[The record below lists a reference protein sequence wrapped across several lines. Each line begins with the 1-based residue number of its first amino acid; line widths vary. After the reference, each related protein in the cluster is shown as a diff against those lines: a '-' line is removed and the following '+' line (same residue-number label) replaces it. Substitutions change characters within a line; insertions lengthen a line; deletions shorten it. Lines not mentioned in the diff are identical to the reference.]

1 MVIGTIVTVLFIS
14 VRQSQRVRDTAEGVT
29 QTQGILNHLKELEL
43 AIVDNET
50 ASRGYVITK
59 EESFLQ
65 SIGESEK
72 KLEDELTALSNG
84 AKESQGDNHL
94 IDSIRFYINQR
105 VAFSREMVKRRDAD
119 GINGAVDLVTAG
131 IGKFYTY
138 KVRQFS
144 ELLQRHQNETLEA
157 RKNKNTRTTNQ
168 LTVTLYIVMG
178 FIFLL
183 SMRLIYKV
191 RSDVRYI
198 IQRRKREE
206 ELRKSEER
214 FRVLVDNVK
223 DYAIFMID
231 STGKV
236 ETWNRGAELLKGY
249 KAEEIIGKPVSIFY
263 TSEDVAAGIPA
274 NNLKEA
280 INQGHFETQGLRVRK
295 DGSFFWAHV
304 VITPLYD
311 QGVLTGFAK
320 ITRDITGQIKK
331 EEQFKLLSRQFE
343 QTHDVIYATG
353 NDLKVKTWNK
363 GAEELYGYTKEEAIG
378 QDPNKLLQSMVKP
391 GFLEEALQQ
400 LVINNYWTG
409 ELNRKT
415 RSGREI
421 VVRSSTTT
429 MKDENGNITGYVSVN
444 MDITEQKKFQQRL
457 KQFNIE
463 LEAQVKRKTQELT
476 TMFERITDAFIS
488 LDKNFVCTYAN
499 KKAGMLMQREPST
512 VMGRNLRRVFPGIV
526 GTETDKAF
534 LEAMQTQEQVISTG
548 YYKPLDIWYE
558 LYIYPSPDGWSVF
571 IRNVTDKKKTEQKLQ
586 TAHQRLLFHVEKAPL
601 GFIEWDNKLQVRSWS
616 KRATEIFGWTEAE
629 VMDHQR
635 SGISQVFEEYIPRLT
650 VIARQLIEGDAERN
664 IIQHKGY
671 TKNGQVVW
679 CEWFNSVIK
688 DENGQVITILS
699 LVQDI
704 TERIR
709 AEEKIKRSYV
719 ELRASEQKYKL
730 LFESNPMPMWM
741 RSMDDKS
748 IIDVNKA
755 ACMAYGYSKEEF
767 LALEPTALR
776 HPDEVD
782 AFLEEFEKEIP
793 YPTNRGVWKHR
804 RKDTT
809 YIDIEIYVQDT
820 VYNRK
825 KVRLILAK
833 DVTEQLKAEENLR
846 NSYDEVR
853 RLASHLREIREEE
866 RTNMSREIHD
876 QLGQQ
881 LTVMK
886 MDISWL
892 HKKMHSADK
901 PIQNR
906 MNDLKNMMDDTVKL
920 VRRIASDL
928 RPSLLDDMGLIAAIE
943 WHATEFEKRSGIAIE
958 LTGIKE
964 DPALSKD
971 YRINLFRIVQESLTN
986 VGRHSDATKV
996 VIDLELHENRL
1007 LLSIKDNGK
1016 GFDPVEASKKGS
1028 LGLLGMRERAA
1039 VIDGNYDLFSSPG
1052 KGTLVQVSVSL
1063 SEPVN
1068 M

>member
-29 QTQGILNHLKELEL
+29 QTQEILNHLKELEL
-43 AIVDNET
+43 AVVDNET

-59 EESFLQ
+59 QDSFLQ

-72 KLEDELTALSNG
+72 KLKDELTALSTVV
-84 AKESQGDNHL
+84 KELQSDNHL
-94 IDSIRFYINQR
+94 IDSIRFYINNR
-105 VAFSREMVKRRDAD
+105 VSFSRQMVAKRDAE
-119 GINGAVDLVTAG
+119 GIDGAVALITAG
-131 IGKFYTY
+131 VGKFYTD
-138 KVRQFS
+138 KVREFS
-144 ELLQRHQNETLEA
+144 DQLQHHQDETLEA
-157 RKNKNTRTTNQ
+157 RKNKNAHTVNQ
-168 LTVTLYIVMG
+168 LTITLYIILA

-198 IQRRKREE
+198 IQRRKKEE

-214 FRVLVDNVK
+214 FRILVDNVK
-223 DYAIFMID
+223 DYSIYMID
-231 STGKV
+231 SNGII

-249 KAEEIIGKPVSIFY
+249 SAEEIIGKPFSVFYSPADVS
-263 TSEDVAAGIPA
+263 AGIPE

-280 INQGHFETQGLRVRK
+280 ISKGHFETQGMRVRK
-295 DGSFFWAHV
+295 DGSFFWAHA

-311 QGVLTGFAK
+311 NGVLTGFAK
-320 ITRDITGQIKK
+320 ITRDFTGQKK
-331 EEQFKLLSRQFE
+331 KDEQFALLSRQFE

-353 NDLKVKTWNK
+353 TDLKVKAWNK
-363 GAEELYGYTKEEAIG
+363 GAEDLYGYTKEEALD
-378 QDPNKLLQSMVKP
+378 QDPNKLLQSIVKP
-391 GFLEEALQQ
+391 GFLDDALQQ
-400 LVINNYWTG
+400 LTINNYWTG
-409 ELNRKT
+409 EINRKT
-415 RSGREI
+415 KSGREI

-429 MKDENGNITGYVSVN
+429 IKDENGAITGYVSVN

-457 KQFNIE
+457 KQFNVE
-463 LEAQVKRKTQELT
+463 LEEQVKRKTQELT
-476 TMFERITDAFIS
+476 VMLERITDAFVSI
-488 LDKNFVCTYAN
+488 DKNFVCTYVN
-499 KKAGMLMQREPST
+499 RKAGMLMQREPST
-512 VMGRNLRRVFPGIV
+512 VIGKNLRRIFPGII

-548 YYKPLDIWYE
+548 YYEPLDIWYE

-616 KRATEIFGWTEAE
+616 RRATEIFGWTETE

-671 TKNGQVVW
+671 TKGGKVVW

-688 DENGQVITILS
+688 DEKGQVITILS

-709 AEEKIKRSYV
+709 AEEEIKRSYV
-719 ELRASEQKYKL
+719 EIRISEQKYKL

-741 RSMDDKS
+741 RSMEDRT
-748 IIDVNKA
+748 IIDVNNA
-755 ACMAYGYSKEEF
+755 ACIAYGYSKEEF
-767 LALEPTALR
+767 LQLGPTSLR
-776 HPDEVD
+776 HPDQID
-782 AFLEEFEKEIP
+782 TFLEEFEKEMP

-804 RKDTT
+804 RKDNT

-820 VYNRK
+820 MYNGK

-833 DVTEQLKAEENLR
+833 DVTEQLKAEDKLR
-846 NSYDEVR
+846 SSYEEVR

-892 HKKMHSADK
+892 HKKMLGAER

-943 WHATEFEKRSGIAIE
+943 WHAAEFEKRSGIAIE
-958 LTGIKE
+958 LTGIKTE
-964 DPALSKD
+964 PALSKD

-986 VGRHSDATKV
+986 VGRHSGATKV
-996 VIDLELHENRL
+996 VIDLETHQNRL
-1007 LLSIKDNGK
+1007 LLTIKDNGK
-1016 GFDPVEASKKGS
+1016 GFDPVAAGKKGS

-1039 VIDGNYDLFSSPG
+1039 VIGGDYEIFSAQDR
-1052 KGTLVQVSVSL
+1052 GTLVQVSVSL
-1063 SEPVN
+1063 NEAVN

>member
-59 EESFLQ
+59 ENSFLQ
-65 SIGESEK
+65 SISESEK
-72 KLEDELTALSNG
+72 HLQDELAALSKG
-84 AKESQGDNHL
+84 VKELQSDNHL
-94 IDSIRFYINQR
+94 IDSIRFYINKR
-105 VAFSREMVKRRDAD
+105 VSFSREMVASRDAE
-119 GINGAVDLVTAG
+119 GIDGAVTLVTAG
-131 IGKFYTY
+131 TGKFYTN

-144 ELLQRHQNETLEA
+144 EQLQQHQNETLEA
-157 RKNKNTRTTNQ
+157 RKNKNTRTTDN
-168 LTVTLYIVMG
+168 LTVTLYIFFAV
-178 FIFLL
+178 IFLL
-183 SMRLIYKV
+183 SMRIIYKV

-214 FRVLVDNVK
+214 FRILVDNVK
-223 DYAIFMID
+223 DYSIFMID
-231 STGKV
+231 SNGIV
-236 ETWNRGAELLKGY
+236 ETWNRGAEILKGY
-249 KAEEIIGKPVSIFY
+249 TAEEIIGKPASVFY
-263 TSEDVAAGIPA
+263 TPADVAAGVPDS
-274 NNLKEA
+274 NLKEA
-280 INQGHFETQGLRVRK
+280 IKQGHFETQGLRVRK
-295 DGSFFWAHV
+295 DGSSFWAHV
-304 VITPLYD
+304 VLTPLYD
-311 QGVLTGFAK
+311 QGILTGFAK
-320 ITRDITGQIKK
+320 VTRDITGQKK
-331 EEQFKLLSRQFE
+331 KDEQFNLLSRQFE

-353 NDLKVKTWNK
+353 ADLKIKTWNK
-363 GAEELYGYTKEEAIG
+363 GSEELYGYTQEEAIG
-378 QDPNKLLQSMVKP
+378 QDPNKLLQSILKP
-391 GFLEEALQQ
+391 GFLDEALQQ
-400 LVINNYWTG
+400 LSDNNYWTG

-415 RSGREI
+415 KSGREI
-421 VVRSSTTT
+421 VVRSSITTI
-429 MKDENGNITGYVSVN
+429 KDEDGTIAGYVSVN
-444 MDITEQKKFQQRL
+444 IDITEQKKFQQRL
-457 KQFNIE
+457 KQFNVE
-463 LEAQVKRKTQELT
+463 LEEQVKRKTQELT
-476 TMFERITDAFIS
+476 VMLERITDAFVS

-512 VMGRNLRRVFPGIV
+512 VVGRNLRRVFPGIV

-534 LEAMQTQEQVISTG
+534 LEAMQTQEQVITTG
-548 YYKPLDIWYE
+548 YYEPLDIWYE

-586 TAHQRLLFHVEKAPL
+586 TAHQRLMFHVEKAPL
-601 GFIEWDNKLQVRSWS
+601 GFIEWDSQLQVRSWS
-616 KRATEIFGWTEAE
+616 RRATEIFGWTEEE
-629 VMDHQR
+629 VIDHQR

-671 TKNGQVVW
+671 TKSGQVVW

-688 DENGQVITILS
+688 DEKGQVITILS

-709 AEEKIKRSYV
+709 AEEKIKKSYV

-741 RSMDDKS
+741 RSMEDKN
-748 IIDVNKA
+748 IIDVNNA

-767 LALEPTALR
+767 LQLDPTSLR

-782 AFLEEFEKEIP
+782 AFLKEFEKEMP
-793 YPTNRGVWKHR
+793 YPTNRGIWKHK
-804 RKDTT
+804 RKDNT

-820 VYNRK
+820 MYNGK

-846 NSYDEVR
+846 NSYEEVR

-892 HKKMHSADK
+892 HKKMLNSEK

-943 WHATEFEKRSGIAIE
+943 WHAAEFEKRSGIAIE

-964 DPALSKD
+964 DPELSKD

-986 VGRHSDATKV
+986 VGRHSEATKV
-996 VIDLELHENRL
+996 VIDLEIHENRL
-1007 LLSIKDNGK
+1007 MLSIKDNGK
-1016 GFDPVEASKKGS
+1016 GFDPVEAGKKGS
-1028 LGLLGMRERAA
+1028 LGLLGMRERSA
-1039 VIDGNYDLFSSPG
+1039 VIGGNCELFSSPG

-1063 SEPVN
+1063 REQVN

>member
-14 VRQSQRVRDTAEGVT
+14 VRQSQRVRDTSEGVT
-29 QTQGILNHLKELEL
+29 QTQGILNHLQELEL

-50 ASRGYVITK
+50 ASRGYLITRQQN
-59 EESFLQ
+59 FLQ
-65 SIGESEK
+65 SVVESENR
-72 KLEDELTALSNG
+72 LQDELDALG
-84 AKESQGDNHL
+84 KGIKEFQTDNHL
-94 IDSIRFYINQR
+94 IDSIRFYIDKR
-105 VAFSREMVKRRDAD
+105 ISFSREMIARRDAE
-119 GINGAVDLVTAG
+119 GIDAAVTLVTAG
-131 IGKFYTY
+131 IGKFYTL
-138 KVRQFS
+138 KVREFS
-144 ELLQRHQNETLEA
+144 KQLKQHQEETLEA
-157 RKNKNTRTTNQ
+157 RKNKNTHTTNQ
-168 LTVTLYIVMG
+168 LTITLYIVLG
-178 FIFLL
+178 LIFLL

-198 IQRRKREE
+198 IQRRKKEE

-214 FRVLVDNVK
+214 FRILVDNVK
-223 DYAIFMID
+223 DYSIFMVD
-231 STGKV
+231 SNGIV
-236 ETWNRGAELLKGY
+236 ETWNRGAQLLKGY
-249 KAEEIIGKPVSIFY
+249 TADEIIGKPASVFY
-263 TSEDVAAGIPA
+263 TQADVEAGIPD
-274 NNLKEA
+274 NNLKES
-280 INQGHFETQGLRVRK
+280 IKQGHFETQGLRVRK
-295 DGSFFWAHV
+295 DGTFFWANV

-311 QGVLTGFAK
+311 QGSLTGFAK
-320 ITRDITGQIKK
+320 ITRDITGQKKK
-331 EEQFKLLSRQFE
+331 EEQFTLLSRQLE

-353 NDLKVKTWNK
+353 SDLKLRTWNK
-363 GAEELYGYTKEEAIG
+363 GAEALYGYTKEEAIG
-378 QDPNKLLQSMVKP
+378 QDPNKLLQSIVKP

-400 LVINNYWTG
+400 LSANNYWTG
-409 ELNRKT
+409 ELNCKT
-415 RSGREI
+415 KSGREI

-429 MKDENGNITGYVSVN
+429 ITDENGTITGYVSVN

-457 KQFNIE
+457 RQFNVE
-463 LEAQVKRKTQELT
+463 LAEQVKRKTQELT
-476 TMFERITDAFIS
+476 VMLERITDAFVS

-499 KKAGMLMQREPST
+499 RKAGMLMQREPST
-512 VMGRNLRRVFPGIV
+512 VIGRNLRRVFPGIV

-534 LEAMQTQEQVISTG
+534 LEAMQTQEQVITTG
-548 YYKPLDIWYE
+548 YYEPLDIWYE
-558 LYIYPSPDGWSVF
+558 LYIYPSTDGWSIF

-635 SGISQVFEEYIPRLT
+635 NGISQVFEEYIPRLT
-650 VIARQLIEGDAERN
+650 VIARQLIDGDAERN

-671 TKNGQVVW
+671 TKSGRVVW

-688 DENGQVITILS
+688 DEKGQVITILS

-709 AEEKIKRSYV
+709 AEEKIKKNYV

-741 RSMDDKS
+741 RSMEDKS
-748 IIDVNKA
+748 IIDVNRA
-755 ACMAYGYSKEEF
+755 ACIAYGYSKEEF
-767 LALEPTALR
+767 LQLGPTSLR
-776 HPDEVD
+776 HPEEVD
-782 AFLEEFEKEIP
+782 AFLEEFEKEML

-804 RKDTT
+804 RKDNT
-809 YIDIEIYVQDT
+809 YIEIEIYVQDT
-820 VYNRK
+820 MYNGK

-833 DVTEQLKAEENLR
+833 DVTEQLKAEDNLR
-846 NSYDEVR
+846 SSYEEIR

-892 HKKMHSADK
+892 HKKMLSAEK

-943 WHATEFEKRSGIAIE
+943 WHVAEFEKRSGITIA

-964 DPALSKD
+964 EPALSKD

-986 VGRHSDATKV
+986 VSRHSEASKV
-996 VIDLELHENRL
+996 EINLEKHENTL
-1007 LLSIKDNGK
+1007 VLGIKDNGK
-1016 GFDPVEASKKGS
+1016 GFDPVEAGKKGS
-1028 LGLLGMRERAA
+1028 LGLLGMRERTA
-1039 VIDGNYDLFSSPG
+1039 VIDGNYELFSAPG
-1052 KGTLVQVSVSL
+1052 HGTLVQVSVTIG
-1063 SEPVN
+1063 EHGK